1 MLALLRAM
9 QPAIPFRHHGTD
21 GDVVRLGHLLREAFR
36 LIAFAPD
43 DPAMLLNLA
52 CGRADE
58 TGTLFK
64 ALSPGRV
71 GFYLGIDLL
80 PGDISE
86 ARSRWKATD
95 PSIRIEFK
103 AGDASRTDRMRQLP
117 PFDLVFIRHQNFW
130 HDGPQWDRLLENAL
144 NSLKPNG
151 VLAFTSYFDREHAL
165 ALASLRTCGA
175 ELLANLRH
183 PASRTL
189 DDAPGKSVDRHL
201 AIVSR
206 PR

>member
-1 MLALLRAM
+1 MR
-9 QPAIPFRHHGTD
+9 PAIPFRHHGTD
-21 GDVVRLGHLLREAFR
+21 GDVARLGQLIREAFR
-36 LIAFAPD
+36 LIGFSPD

-58 TGTLFK
+58 TGALFK
-64 ALSPGRV
+64 ALAPVRV

-80 PGDISE
+80 PGDIAE
-86 ARSRWKATD
+86 AKSRWRSCDPATQVD
-95 PSIRIEFK
+95 FK

-130 HDGPQWDRLLENAL
+130 HDGPQWDQLLENAL
-144 NSLKPNG
+144 NSLKPKG
-151 VLAFTSYFDREHAL
+151 ILVFTSYFDREHAL
-165 ALASLRTCGA
+165 ALASLKTCGA
-175 ELLANLRH
+175 ELLANIRH
-183 PASRTL
+183 MASRPL